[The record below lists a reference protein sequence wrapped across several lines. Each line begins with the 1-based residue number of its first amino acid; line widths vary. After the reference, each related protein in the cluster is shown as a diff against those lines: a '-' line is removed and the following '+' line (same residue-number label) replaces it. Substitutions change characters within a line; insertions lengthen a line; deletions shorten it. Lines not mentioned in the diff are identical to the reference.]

1 MQWITFKETQ
11 KLLKHKN
18 MKVVVVGCGYWGK
31 NLVRNFNDL
40 GHLFG
45 ICDFNN
51 AIANEFSERYSVPN
65 FTFEEA
71 CKSDADALV
80 LSVPAPMHSD
90 LAIKAL
96 KSNKH
101 VFVEKPLSMNLNEA
115 NKMINQSK
123 KNKRILMVGHLIQ
136 YHPVFERL
144 KSEIQKGLIGNV
156 SFIQSNRRSLGKMRT
171 QENVIWSF
179 APHDISMILSVAQ
192 SEVLKVSKF
201 GKDIFQQDILDTATV
216 NIEFKNG
223 IKAIINTSW
232 VSPVKDHSFT
242 VTGDKGSLIFDDTKD
257 WNEKLSFYRHKVSKK
272 GSSEIIIK
280 GRDPRFI
287 KVQEKEPLKE
297 ECKYFIEVIKGLKKQ
312 RTDGYEGREVVKIL
326 QKLN

>member
-1 MQWITFKETQ
+1 
-11 KLLKHKN
+11 
-18 MKVVVVGCGYWGK
+18 MKVIVVGCGYWGK

-51 AIANEFSERYSVPN
+51 VVANEFSKKFSVPS

-71 CKSDADALV
+71 CKSHADALI
-80 LSVPAPMHSD
+80 LSVPAPLHAD
-90 LAIKAL
+90 LAVKAL
-96 KSNKH
+96 KANKH
-101 VFVEKPLSMNLNEA
+101 VFVEKPLSMNLKEA
-115 NKMINQSK
+115 DKMIKESK
-123 KNKRILMVGHLIQ
+123 KSKRILMVGHLIQ

-144 KSEIQKGLIGNV
+144 KKEIKKGLIGNV
-156 SFIQSNRRSLGKMRT
+156 SFIQSNRRSLGKIRS

-192 SEVLKVSKF
+192 SDVLKVSKF
-201 GKDIFQQDILDTATV
+201 GEDIFQKDIFDTALI

-232 VSPVKDHSFT
+232 VSPIKDHSFT
-242 VTGDKGSLIFDDTKD
+242 VTGEKGSLIFDDTKD
-257 WNEKLSFYRHKVSKK
+257 WNEKLSFYRHKVTKK
-272 GSSEIIIK
+272 GSPEISIEGSE
-280 GRDPRFI
+280 PRFI
-287 KVQEKEPLKE
+287 KVPQKEPLKE
-297 ECKYFIEVIKGLKKQ
+297 ECKYFIEVIRGSKKQ

>member
-1 MQWITFKETQ
+1 
-11 KLLKHKN
+11 
-18 MKVVVVGCGYWGK
+18 MKVIVVGCGYWGK

-40 GHLFG
+40 GHLYG
-45 ICDFNN
+45 ISDFNN
-51 AIANEFSERYSVPN
+51 VVATEFSKKFSVSS

-71 CKSDADALV
+71 CKSDADALI
-80 LSVPAPMHSD
+80 LSVPAPLHAD
-90 LAIKAL
+90 LAVKAL
-96 KSNKH
+96 KANKH
-101 VFVEKPLSMNLNEA
+101 VFVEKPLSMNLKEA
-115 NKMINQSK
+115 DKMIKESK
-123 KNKRILMVGHLIQ
+123 KSKRILMVGHLIQ

-144 KSEIQKGLIGNV
+144 KKEIKKGLIGNV
-156 SFIQSNRRSLGKMRT
+156 SFIQSNRRSLGKIRS

-192 SEVLKVSKF
+192 SDVLKVSKF
-201 GKDIFQQDILDTATV
+201 GEDIFQKDIFDTALI

-232 VSPVKDHSFT
+232 VSPIKDHSFT

-257 WNEKLSFYRHKVSKK
+257 WNEKLSFYRHKVTKK
-272 GSSEIIIK
+272 GSSEISIE
-280 GRDPRFI
+280 GSEPRFI
-287 KVQEKEPLKE
+287 KVPQKEPLKE
-297 ECKYFIEVIKGLKKQ
+297 ECKYFIEVIRGSKKQ